1 MLQLQSS
8 YTDLEHCAIHEQS
21 LFNLVLGQWVKHL
34 KFTNCMSQ
42 TAFAPFAPLGQL
54 FSDWLQITNK
64 I

>member
-8 YTDLEHCAIHEQS
+8 YTDLEHCMIHEQS
-21 LFNLVLGQWVKHL
+21 LFNLVLGQS

-42 TAFAPFAPLGQL
+42 TVFAPFAPLGQL